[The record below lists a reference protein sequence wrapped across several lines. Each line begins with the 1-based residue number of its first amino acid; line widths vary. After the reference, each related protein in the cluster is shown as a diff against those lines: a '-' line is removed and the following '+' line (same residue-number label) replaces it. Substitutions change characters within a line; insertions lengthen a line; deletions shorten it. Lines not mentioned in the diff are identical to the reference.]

1 MYACAFCFDWCT
13 QLIIFYCVLRHENL
27 FARQR
32 DCDEDDIDD
41 DNVEWMKRR
50 KKSKMS
56 KIMNQIYIYKKKTQE
71 LEF

>member
-50 KKSKMS
+50 KK
-56 KIMNQIYIYKKKTQE
+56 IENEQNNEPNIYI
-71 LEF
+71 